1 MSHTSTGYQTPLQCR
16 GLQPPKSA
24 GAQRTY
30 PNCCSWKS
38 GYGGGGYLQRAPSPS
53 AIPPRLF
60 PRDPAAGNNCKRTL
74 LCSRGLQNE
83 QRQAALAPGSFL
95 PHLSLGL
102 LPHYPPSRT
111 CRVTSGTW
119 EARVRHGHH
128 HLCSTPPL
136 HRVFQQSLF
145 SPSYPILS
153 CFCDA
158 WMSVPFLHRPGC
170 TRGIA
175 DEAVAPFPP
184 THPFYQADTTCA
196 LLQSLGSG
204 SLLTLAKMNCP
215 RIRPCCFGRSLQH
228 LKVTFKALLT

>member
-30 PNCCSWKS
+30 PNCCSWKC
-38 GYGGGGYLQRAPSPS
+38 GYGGGGYLQRASSPS
-53 AIPPRLF
+53 AVPPRLF

-74 LCSRGLQNE
+74 LCSRGVQNE

-111 CRVTSGTW
+111 CRVTSGSGCTINN
-119 EARVRHGHH
+119 A
-128 HLCSTPPL
+128 HLGSTRAPWALPPLQHSPL

-158 WMSVPFLHRPGC
+158 WMSVPFLHQPGC

-184 THPFYQADTTCA
+184 IHFTKQIRRVPF
-196 LLQSLGSG
+196 SSPWG
-204 SLLTLAKMNCP
+204 LAP
-215 RIRPCCFGRSLQH
+215 FSRWQR
-228 LKVTFKALLT
+228 